1 MSNSAGITDVHTSQA
16 ADVLDAP
23 IDNSTMLKMAQ
34 AEPSKVEATHA
45 VFKLVETHRN
55 GRVHLPTEDY
65 VVNPGTKEY
74 EKMRLLKG
82 VQSIWEK
89 DQKNLTPH
97 DIKTHAMS
105 LTFEKNVLRIPLYEK
120 QTLEFL
126 RTTSMNIGSKT
137 PNKSAKFR
145 FYEYNSEIAAQEALK
160 QEELELEAI
169 IAAKDMPVAK
179 MRKHVAYLNI
189 TFADDITGMP
199 KTDEAVRRDYI
210 RAAKRNPKVFMD
222 TKEDPAVDI
231 SFMVK
236 KVISESKID
245 LGKQPNSIFWANG
258 PFICKVT
265 PGQTPVDSLV
275 ELALTNSKE
284 GREFK
289 ERLQHDAR

>member
-1 MSNSAGITDVHTSQA
+1 MSKAVSIQDVHTSQA
-16 ADVLDAP
+16 SEVMEAP
-23 IDNSTMLKMAQ
+23 VDMATITRMTQ
-34 AEPSKVEATHA
+34 AEPSKVQATHV
-45 VFKLVETHRN
+45 VFKLVETHRS

-65 VVNPGTKEY
+65 VVNPATKEY

-89 DQKNLTPH
+89 DQKNMTRD

-105 LTFEKNVLRIPLYEK
+105 LTFEKNVLRVPVYEK
-120 QTLEFL
+120 QTLEYL
-126 RTTSMNIGSKT
+126 RITSMNMGSST

-145 FYEYNSEIAAQEALK
+145 FYEYNPEAAAKEALEM
-160 QEELELEAI
+160 EEKELEAI
-169 IAAKDMPVAK
+169 IAAKDAKADK
-179 MRKHVAYLNI
+179 MRKHALYLNI
-189 TFADDITGMP
+189 TFADEITGMP
-199 KTDEAVRRDYI
+199 KTDEALRKDYI

-222 TKEDPAVDI
+222 TKEDPAVEI
-231 SFMVK
+231 SFQVK
-236 KVISESKID
+236 KLVSEGKID

-275 ELALTNSKE
+275 ELGLTNSKE

-289 ERLQHDAR
+289 ERLQHEAR